1 MLLLL
6 VAALAEPWKTLAG
19 TPEQPWKTLAATPEQ
34 PWKTLA
40 ATPEQPWMNLSAN
53 PEQRAALL
61 LADLTL
67 EEKLHFFHGSG
78 AGYTG
83 NVAAQRGGAIPALKM
98 NDGPQG

>member
-6 VAALAEPWKTLAG
+6 VAALAE
-19 TPEQPWKTLAATPEQ
+19 

-40 ATPEQPWMNLSAN
+40 ATPEQPWMNLSATPEQPWMN
-53 PEQRAALL
+53 LSATPEQRAALL

>member
-1 MLLLL
+1 MNIL
-6 VAALAEPWKTLAG
+6 EPVL
-19 TPEQPWKTLAATPEQ
+19 PPEQ

-40 ATPEQPWMNLSAN
+40 ATPEQPWMNLSAT

-78 AGYTG
+78 SGYTG